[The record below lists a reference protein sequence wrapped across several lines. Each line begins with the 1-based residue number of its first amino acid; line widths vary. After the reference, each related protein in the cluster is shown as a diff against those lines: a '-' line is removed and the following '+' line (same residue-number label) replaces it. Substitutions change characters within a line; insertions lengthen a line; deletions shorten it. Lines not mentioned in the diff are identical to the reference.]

1 MKTKNINLLVKDIEN
16 IAFAINAFFNNRDE
30 NDVKIIKNEIL
41 ILEEEIKNLNL
52 TKNKLDRTKLKFL
65 KEISEKLR
73 FIADNLEK
81 IVNKDSLTSLI
92 NLNKM
97 TEIILE
103 DINEYIFTNK
113 ENTDVFLTKLKR
125 DFNIL
130 KAYEESN
137 KRILLTYVIENPSYM
152 KEVLSLI
159 KIGETYIHIM
169 ENLLSTVKCSME
181 IYNWWKLF
189 QRQIEELESSL
200 IIF

>member
-181 IYNWWKLF
+181 IYN
-189 QRQIEELESSL
+189 
-200 IIF
+200 